1 MQALTKQPELEVIM
15 AAAILRTGA
24 IYAIRNIVNGKV
36 YIGRSADVERRKRRH
51 FAMLKAG
58 KHHSQ
63 ILQNAYNKHG
73 LDAFVAETLLVCR
86 FDHLSFYEQLL
97 IDGFDSYEN
106 GYNACPVSGA
116 PMAGRITSEATK
128 AKQSASLKGV
138 AKSEESIRKSAL
150 ARTGIKHSQ
159 TSIEN
164 NRRAKLKPESRA
176 ATSARMIGNSNALG
190 SVRSAESIL
199 KYQLMWTP
207 ERKAALAERMRLN
220 NPRKR
225 KDSDGIQSQIAVTAG

>member
-1 MQALTKQPELEVIM
+1 MQALTTQPVLEVIM

-116 PMAGRITSEATK
+116 PMAGRTTSEEAK
-128 AKQSASLKGV
+128 AKQSSALKGRIKSDETKRKLSLASIGKKHSPDRIEANRLGHQRADV
-138 AKSEESIRKSAL
+138 RLATSRRMMGNTNSLGATRSEETI
-150 ARTGIKHSQ
+150 
-159 TSIEN
+159 
-164 NRRAKLKPESRA
+164 
-176 ATSARMIGNSNALG
+176 M
-190 SVRSAESIL
+190 
-199 KYQLMWTP
+199 KYRLMWTP
-207 ERKAALAERMRLN
+207 ERKAVLAERMRLN
-220 NPRKR
+220 NPKKR
-225 KDSDGIQSQIAVTAG
+225 KDSDGGQSQIAFTAG